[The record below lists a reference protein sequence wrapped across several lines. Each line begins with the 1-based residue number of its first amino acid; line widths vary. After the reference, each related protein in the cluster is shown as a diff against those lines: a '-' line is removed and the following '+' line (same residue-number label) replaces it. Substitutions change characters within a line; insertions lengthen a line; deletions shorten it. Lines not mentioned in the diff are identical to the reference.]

1 METRE
6 IHTSSTSLF
15 VLHKMKSEYTKMLL
29 CSVNKKEFGRIQM
42 LSDEKENSHF
52 DFSEEW

>member
-29 CSVNKKEFGRIQM
+29 CSVNKEEFGRIQM

>member
-6 IHTSSTSLF
+6 IQTSSTSLF
-15 VLHKMKSEYTKMLL
+15 VHHKMKSEYTNMLL
-29 CSVNKKEFGRIQM
+29 GSVNKEEFGRIQM
-42 LSDEKENSHF
+42 LSEEKENSHF